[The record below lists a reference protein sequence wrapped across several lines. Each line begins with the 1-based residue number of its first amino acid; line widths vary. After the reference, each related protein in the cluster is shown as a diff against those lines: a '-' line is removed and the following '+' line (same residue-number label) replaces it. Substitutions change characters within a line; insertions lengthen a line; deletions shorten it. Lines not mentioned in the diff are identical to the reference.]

1 MAHPVHPA
9 LVHFPIAC
17 WTLGTLTDLAALQY
31 GADVSPELSKLA
43 MVLIIAGLVLAIP
56 TMIAGLLDISHIEKE
71 SPAQDV
77 VIQHLTFVLIT
88 WCLYGASLFVRLR
101 PIEHAEFISIVLSA
115 GGFVTLGIT
124 GWYGAK
130 LVYEHGVGVNKS
142 A

>member
-17 WTLGTLTDLAALQY
+17 WTLGTLADLAALQY
-31 GADVSPELSKLA
+31 GADVSKLA
-43 MVLIIAGLVLAIP
+43 MVLVIAGLVLAIP
-56 TMIAGLLDISHIEKE
+56 TMITGLLDISNIEKE

-77 VIQHLTFVLIT
+77 VMQHLTFVLIT

-101 PIEHAEFISIVLSA
+101 PMEHAEFISIVLSA
-115 GGFVTLGIT
+115 GGFATLGIT

-142 A
+142 E

>member
-17 WTLGTLTDLAALQY
+17 WTLGTLADLAALQY
-31 GADVSPELSKLA
+31 GADVSKLA

-56 TMIAGLLDISHIEKE
+56 TMITGLLDISNIEKE

-77 VIQHLTFVLIT
+77 VMQHLTFVLIT

-101 PIEHAEFISIVLSA
+101 PMENAEFISIVLST